1 MQLLKREFDNFDGA
15 NYLVAGLSKAID
27 TTYIPSGGSIEEVYA
42 SFLKIQLGRSFNHNC
57 GFGSANLEMVFNE
70 SAMTFHYSSTSGTEV
85 FLQYC
90 FNEQMEFKGGS
101 VECWLP
107 DERVGGQHYE
117 LITEFI
123 YDHEW
128 SKDGEVVVPQELI
141 SLNPK
146 GTEFPTPVWVLDDL
160 ANRRAEKNPAER
172 DAQLLEF
179 GYTPVAKPIGF
190 KRVWESSN
198 PEAYYPYIVLSEQS
212 HNSKNYFILSEDSCV
227 ERDYSVSYKTLLEIL
242 AEPPKESRRSRKARA
257 AKEVEN
263 YDYDESEWV
272 YVMADV
278 VDDKD

>member
-1 MQLLKREFDNFDGA
+1 MQLLKREFESFDGA
-15 NYLVAGLSKAID
+15 NYWVAGLSKAID
-27 TTYIPSGGSIEEVYA
+27 TTYIPSGDSIEAVYA
-42 SFLKIQLGRSFNHNC
+42 SFLKIQLGRTFNHNC
-57 GFGSANLEMVFNE
+57 GFGSANLDMVFNE

-128 SKDGEVVVPQELI
+128 SKDNKVAVPQELM
-141 SLNPK
+141 SLNPALSEA
-146 GTEFPTPVWVLDDL
+146 EFPTPVWVLDDL
-160 ANRRAEKNPAER
+160 ANRRAEKNPEER

-190 KRVWESSN
+190 KRMWESSN
-198 PEAYYPYIVLSEQS
+198 PEAYYRYIVLSEKYS
-212 HNSKNYFILSEDSCV
+212 HGGKNYFVLKNGDCI
-227 ERDYSVSYKTLLEIL
+227 ERDFSVSYRRLLEIL
-242 AEPPKESRRSRKARA
+242 AEPPKESRRSRRARA
-257 AKEVEN
+257 AEV
-263 YDYDESEWV
+263 DES
-272 YVMADV
+272 
-278 VDDKD
+278 